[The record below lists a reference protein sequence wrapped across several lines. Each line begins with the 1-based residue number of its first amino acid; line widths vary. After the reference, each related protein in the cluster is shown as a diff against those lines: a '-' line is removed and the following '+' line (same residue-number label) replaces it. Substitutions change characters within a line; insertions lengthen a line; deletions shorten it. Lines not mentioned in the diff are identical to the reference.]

1 MSEYVMT
8 VGLEVHVELKTE
20 TKIFCSCKTS
30 FGAPPNTNI
39 CPVCMGLPGALPRLN
54 KKAVEYAVKAGL
66 VTNCEISEV
75 SAMDRKNYFYPDLP
89 KAFQISQNEAPLCKN
104 GYVEINTHE
113 GIKKIGI
120 ERIHIEEDAGKLIH
134 DEKSTLID
142 YNRCGTPLIE
152 IVSRPDIHSAE
163 DAKSYLKKLRSLLL
177 CAKVS
182 DCKMNEGSLRCDVNI
197 SVNEKGAERLG
208 TRTEIKNIN
217 SFAFVAKA
225 IDAEFKRQCEIL
237 KNGGNIRCET
247 RRFNSSSAKTEL
259 MRVKETSDDYRFF
272 HEPDIKSISVS
283 KEDIARIKKALPEL
297 PDQRKQKYVS
307 WGLSD
312 YDSELLSSDISIS
325 EYFEAVAKQT
335 PHKKTLANILL
346 GEGLRLCE
354 TEDFQ
359 CPINTESIAE
369 LSELLEDELINSSV
383 AKKLVARLWKSAENG
398 EHMPPRNI
406 VEQENLWQINDTEVL
421 TKEVKFSIE
430 NDPRSVD
437 AFLSGKSNALKALMG
452 RIMANT
458 GGLANPKIA
467 ENILLDALSKI
478 KNK

>member
-217 SFAFVAKA
+217 SFV
-225 IDAEFKRQCEIL
+225 
-237 KNGGNIRCET
+237 N
-247 RRFNSSSAKTEL
+247 
-259 MRVKETSDDYRFF
+259 
-272 HEPDIKSISVS
+272 
-283 KEDIARIKKALPEL
+283 
-297 PDQRKQKYVS
+297 
-307 WGLSD
+307 
-312 YDSELLSSDISIS
+312 
-325 EYFEAVAKQT
+325 
-335 PHKKTLANILL
+335 
-346 GEGLRLCE
+346 
-354 TEDFQ
+354 
-359 CPINTESIAE
+359 
-369 LSELLEDELINSSV
+369 
-383 AKKLVARLWKSAENG
+383 
-398 EHMPPRNI
+398 
-406 VEQENLWQINDTEVL
+406 
-421 TKEVKFSIE
+421 
-430 NDPRSVD
+430 
-437 AFLSGKSNALKALMG
+437 
-452 RIMANT
+452 
-458 GGLANPKIA
+458 
-467 ENILLDALSKI
+467 
-478 KNK
+478 